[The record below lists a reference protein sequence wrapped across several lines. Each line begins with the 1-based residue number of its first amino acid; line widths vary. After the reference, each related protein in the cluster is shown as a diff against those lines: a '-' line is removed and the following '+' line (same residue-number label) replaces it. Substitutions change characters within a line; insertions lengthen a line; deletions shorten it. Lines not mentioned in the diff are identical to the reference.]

1 MPETFTQSLVHYQE
15 KLEQVDDASTELMM
29 GNECKVMLFLGDAF
43 FETHE
48 EQATEHCEAVV
59 EKYQSKVD
67 ELNLEEESITRKQSE
82 LKKLLYAR
90 FGASINL
97 EE

>member
-1 MPETFTQSLVHYQE
+1 MQLHQE
-15 KLEQVDDASTELMM
+15 KMQLVDDASTELML
-29 GNECKVMLFLGDAF
+29 GNGSKVMLFLGDAF
-43 FETHE
+43 FETSE
-48 EQATEHCEAVV
+48 EQATEHCEVIV

-67 ELNLEEESITRKQSE
+67 ELNLEEENIITKQSE